1 MILSANI
8 SITPFLLSLIFGVFG
23 ILCIVIVC
31 LLVINKKEKHHNALK
46 TNEILAYNTHL
57 SHELRTPL
65 HAVTVISKS
74 LLENAPKAS
83 QIEDLQILERAS
95 NYLGKLI
102 NDSLLLKK
110 VDAKKLGQHQESF
123 ELDSLVYLVS
133 KTVKKQLT
141 TKGTEIAI
149 NIDPKIPNHL
159 NGDPV
164 KLTQV
169 LINLL
174 NNAVK
179 FGEKK
184 PVLLKL
190 EGRKITNKSCEIS
203 FKVLD
208 QGKGILKEDQ
218 REILKHF
225 HQLESKNK
233 SFGSGLGL
241 PIVVALL
248 KTLNSQLIIKSQI
261 NKGSEFSFSLG
272 FKVNSA
278 AVKLPQK
285 INTALIENLSVL
297 VVDDNLINQMLTI
310 KTLEKIGIKAMPC
323 HSGSEAVHLVASK
336 SFDLVLMDLYMPVM
350 TGQEATKEI
359 RKTNTSIPIVA
370 LTALEKDNHWKELAQ
385 IGFSAMLYKPYEEDE
400 LYQVILLT
408 QTSGKAL

>member
-31 LLVINKKEKHHNALK
+31 LLVINKKEKQHNALK
-46 TNEILAYNTHL
+46 TSEILAYNTHL

-65 HAVTVISKS
+65 HAVTAISKS

-95 NYLGKLI
+95 NYLVKLI

-110 VDAKKLGQHQESF
+110 VDAKKLGQYQESF

-133 KTVKKQLT
+133 KTVKNQIT

-203 FKVLD
+203 FKILD
-208 QGKGILKEDQ
+208 QGKGILKKDQ

-241 PIVVALL
+241 PIVVAIL

-272 FKVNSA
+272 FKVNAA

-323 HSGSEAVHLVASK
+323 HSGSEAVHWVASK

-350 TGQEATKEI
+350 TGEEATKQI

-385 IGFSAMLYKPYEEDE
+385 IGFSAMLHKPYEEDE

>member
-1 MILSANI
+1 
-8 SITPFLLSLIFGVFG
+8 
-23 ILCIVIVC
+23 
-31 LLVINKKEKHHNALK
+31 
-46 TNEILAYNTHL
+46 
-57 SHELRTPL
+57 
-65 HAVTVISKS
+65 
-74 LLENAPKAS
+74 
-83 QIEDLQILERAS
+83 
-95 NYLGKLI
+95 
-102 NDSLLLKK
+102 
-110 VDAKKLGQHQESF
+110 
-123 ELDSLVYLVS
+123 VS
-133 KTVKKQLT
+133 KTVKNQIT

-203 FKVLD
+203 FKILD
-208 QGKGILKEDQ
+208 QGKGILKKDQ

-241 PIVVALL
+241 PIVVAIL

-272 FKVNSA
+272 FKVNAA

-323 HSGSEAVHLVASK
+323 HSGSEAVHWVASK

-350 TGQEATKEI
+350 TGEEATKQI

-385 IGFSAMLYKPYEEDE
+385 IGFSAMLHKPYEEDE